1 MRIVTFRLLQVVF
14 AVLLLAIAFW
24 PGIGLAYTA
33 WDNMAAHPYLVI
45 VGGALWIMLLGL
57 NLPLT
62 RRQFQYLG
70 AVCFLAVIG
79 VVLFALGERGLFSA
93 GNTDQLIITA
103 IVAGGIMLGWFTVS
117 SHIWRSYR
125 GVYGVDDAD
134 TGMTE

>member
-1 MRIVTFRLLQVVF
+1 MRIVAFRLLQVVF
-14 AVLLLAIAFW
+14 AILLLAIAFW
-24 PGIGLAYTA
+24 PNIGLFYFAIENA
-33 WDNMAAHPYLVI
+33 GAHPYLVTI
-45 VGGALWIMLLGL
+45 GSAIWIMLFGL

-79 VVLFALGERGLFSA
+79 VVVYALYERGTFSGG
-93 GNTDQLIITA
+93 GNDQIIITA
-103 IVAGGIMLGWFTVS
+103 IIAGGIMLGWFTVS

-134 TGMTE
+134 SGADV